1 MHHYPGPGGGM
12 GSSMLFGLAGFVGTL
27 LLLGLLALL
36 VIYLVR
42 KSNGKKFE
50 FLGANPMGGGPQHHR
65 PPMPPALQ
73 ILDERLANGDIE
85 VEDYMTRKA
94 ALLGERNP
102 AANEWT
108 PQASTPPSPQAAQPP
123 TDDPVI

>member
-1 MHHYPGPGGGM
+1 M
-12 GSSMLFGLAGFVGTL
+12 GFIGTL
-27 LLLGLLALL
+27 MVLALLALL
-36 VIYLVR
+36 VVYLVKR
-42 KSNGKKFE
+42 AKGTPFGP
-50 FLGANPMGGGPQHHR
+50 GAPRGQHPHHR

-73 ILDERLANGDIE
+73 ILDERLANGEIE

-94 ALLGERNP
+94 ALLGSNAP

-108 PQASTPPSPQAAQPP
+108 PPGRAPEPPKTDGP